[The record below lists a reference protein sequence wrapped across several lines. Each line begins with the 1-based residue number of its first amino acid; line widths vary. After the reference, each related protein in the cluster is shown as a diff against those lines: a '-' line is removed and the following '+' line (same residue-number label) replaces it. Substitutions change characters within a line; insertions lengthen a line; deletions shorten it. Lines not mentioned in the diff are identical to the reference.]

1 MKSLVFL
8 SVAGL
13 LTSCGVVGA
22 PVPPESVGVAVTIE
36 QQKKRDALEAQ
47 QREAAAAA
55 EAEES
60 DQTLEGQDVNLPPL
74 RPVGTR

>member
-55 EAEES
+55 EAEAS